1 MCHAWACPY
10 NTSVWGRSQ
19 KKPATHSPLFPCL
32 VLTRDTS
39 TLMQIRGDDSEQ
51 TLADPAHAP
60 CKQLPGP
67 CGVLWAWKWGQNK
80 AGLAGR
86 VEEQT
91 TAGVLP
97 QHQDC

>member
-1 MCHAWACPY
+1 
-10 NTSVWGRSQ
+10 
-19 KKPATHSPLFPCL
+19 
-32 VLTRDTS
+32 
-39 TLMQIRGDDSEQ
+39 MQIRGNDPEQ
-51 TLADPAHAP
+51 TLADPVHAP

-97 QHQDC
+97 QHTIFVVPVAFTQPVLGAVGGQARSCYVRTRALP